1 VRGVFSFCAM
11 KCLVFLLLVF
21 SFLPSTNGW
30 SMVEDPY
37 SGKQQGQNHKQQ
49 GQHHKH
55 QIHGP
60 KNPHAKHQTPSKSH
74 PVHGGPV
81 KAVGAD
87 STNITPFVPTPYVP
101 SIPGLNMDCLT
112 CMGLDTSAAA
122 ACYYDQRSCQ
132 AIASSLIQTVQAR
145 CCLACSGMVSQ
156 YLHMDMD
163 CHANLQLQCDATVHY
178 CYCNPER
185 DLRETPIQAKQPSSN
200 GCGSDTNFLGVIPG
214 EIIPTG
220 FEDACNGHDI
230 CYSTSGS
237 AKDQCDST
245 FLLAMLSA
253 CKTDFPPDQQ
263 CVKYNGCL
271 ALALAFHKGVTTVV
285 GNVAPGWTAF
295 LAAQQDVSS
304 CVYSH

>member
-1 VRGVFSFCAM
+1 LLLLLM
-11 KCLVFLLLVF
+11 KCLVFLLLI
-21 SFLPSTNGW
+21 GW
-30 SMVEDPY
+30 SMALEVEDPY
-37 SGKQQGQNHKQQ
+37 SGKQGQNHKPP
-49 GQHHKH
+49 GQNHKH
-55 QIHGP
+55 QSHGP
-60 KNPHAKHQTPSKSH
+60 KTHAKHQPPSKTH
-74 PVHGGPV
+74 PVHGGPI

-87 STNITPFVPTPYVP
+87 STNITPFVPYVP

-122 ACYYDQRSCQ
+122 ACYYDQRACQ
-132 AIASSLIQTVQAR
+132 GIASSLIQTVQAR

-156 YLHMDMD
+156 YLHLDMD

-200 GCGSDTNFLGVIPG
+200 GCGSDTNFFGVIHSG
-214 EIIPTG
+214 IPTG
-220 FEDACNGHDI
+220 FEEACNGHDI

-253 CKTDFPPDQQ
+253 CQTDFPPDQQ

-271 ALALAFHKGVTTVV
+271 AVALAFHKAVQTGF
-285 GNVAPGWTAF
+285 GWTAF